1 LKIGGSLVFVYFSKN
16 PQSFDSEK
24 FKELKLTI
32 LSKLEGL
39 PNTSLYIDW
48 HNKAF
53 LTHQYTRWKCFLND
67 FDLVDLVA
75 KPITRT

>member
-1 LKIGGSLVFVYFSKN
+1 M
-16 PQSFDSEK
+16 
-24 FKELKLTI
+24 I

-53 LTHQYTRWKCFLND
+53 LTHQYTRWKCFIND

-75 KPITRT
+75 KPITPT